1 MKKKNKKIVV
11 LLLAAVI
18 VFGTI
23 LARNFN
29 TEGVEETKSAQKQE
43 YSTFADVSV
52 SEDDVVYMSDLDYIT
67 DNNWSY
73 NGWSGHSIQKDKNPE
88 GGTISLLVNGN
99 KKIFIK
105 GMGVH
110 ADGQITYEISDIS
123 ATYTRFIAKVGVDS
137 SRNTNGSVKFKF
149 LVSNDGNTWDEL
161 LTTDILRGNTESVD
175 VDLNVANYKYFRIF
189 VDKSVNSNTAD
200 HGVIAIAKFTKTD
213 YSNPGVVEYDKLK
226 NIEYY
231 DNILN
236 KNDADYNLA
245 NNYDLILKREIVRK
259 IGYNEIQ
266 ALTDYSSVY
275 NEVFDWILS
284 DKERMEQVIEVGEV
298 NGLPFVK
305 TLADLYENNKDA
317 LAEADGN
324 VYQKMMIGLAAA
336 YSTDQVSSAL
346 QFSHKNADYDYLER
360 FKIYKEL
367 YDDGSMTIYKKYFKN
382 YHVELMRLVMSDGA
396 RNDEIKWLNYYTRSK
411 NNNQSV
417 YAYVNHTGTGV
428 GYNDEEFHNLAYK
441 DAAEEKY
448 HLSAY
453 GVPFGDNIQRYWM
466 VIKKGG
472 ICWNQSRVFQSLFN
486 SIGSPTIGAYQPSHE
501 ASFYYIANEDGTGKW
516 NIANNIFGW
525 GKTGTTWYGGNRFRT
540 IFDWANKSF
549 TNQAI
554 NSNSAGNSG
563 GYVYLAQDNLNN
575 YDKYKKS
582 LYINL
587 LANSYSDNTTKVNI
601 YKKAI
606 DQMNI
611 NLDSYD
617 YLIKTYEKM
626 DSITSEDWYKLALK
640 IIDNYTYYPMA
651 MNDMLKVIKP
661 YLKNEKRVDV
671 DNKEYQ
677 ALELASKATTA
688 NVSHDGAAREIANVL
703 LGSVDGKIASFSFDG
718 TNKNKIVFN
727 DMYKDY
733 DMAWHYSLDGGATKS
748 ASISAKVYELTEE
761 EVKKINE
768 NDDILIY
775 IDGLD
780 VNKPSYTID
789 ITKQNAPGNSLYNND
804 LENKVIGVTATMEWR
819 MKGTEKWTSYANELP
834 DLTGDKTVE
843 VRLGASGSALA
854 SDYVSFDF
862 TEDIVDKTKQYIPI
876 SYLNIHEV
884 STEATSNKGN
894 AAFAID
900 GNYNTRW
907 HSAWNGTDTRR
918 FITIKLNKSVHLSQI
933 EYVPAGGGNGR
944 LIDGKVEGSIDGVNW
959 FNLAEVKNLQYSG
972 NQNDNNFGKNNIK
985 QIETDP
991 TQEVL
996 YVKIT
1001 ATKAS
1006 NGNWFTARMF
1016 NFYQDTTKAENPT
1029 AGVRY
1034 STTEA
1039 TNGSVT
1045 ATLIDYDTENVE
1057 ILSAGGDTHTFNE
1070 NGEFEF
1076 IIMDKFTKNK
1086 TSITA
1091 KVSWI
1096 DKVKPI
1102 GEIKYSTTSK
1112 TNKSV
1117 IATLTVNEE
1126 VEVLNNSEFTISS
1139 DGKIV
1144 NSIGEVMEGYTVDTN
1159 KNIYDKKGNYITNID
1174 PFKHEF
1180 MDNGE
1185 FTFEFVD
1192 KSGNKGTATAKVN
1205 WIDKKAPVATLEY
1218 DNDKETD
1225 KDLTVKIKFDKSN
1238 VTILNNNEKT
1248 SYTFKENGEFT
1259 FEFVD
1264 QAGNHGSIIAR
1275 VNWINKNKDNNNSS
1289 DNSNN
1294 NNTSGSNQNN
1304 SNNNNSN
1311 SGNSSQNDNS
1321 NGNQNNNS
1329 NNTNNSGSSQTNN
1342 IDSNKNNNSSSAKNN
1357 NSKQNET
1364 TASATSSSKTNNKN
1378 NINITSNNTIEDND
1392 INDNNIIISDEENS
1406 ENNEI
1411 AYTNTT
1417 NSKSNDFTTTNE
1429 PEEIKEEKEFNI
1441 LPYIVVAIG
1450 IICIVIVIIVKKRKN
1465 KLKK

>member
-1 MKKKNKKIVV
+1 MKHKNKKIVV
-11 LLLAAVI
+11 LLLIAVI
-18 VFGTI
+18 GFCAI
-23 LARNFN
+23 LVKNFN
-29 TEGVEETKSAQKQE
+29 KKSIETKEAKKQE
-43 YSTFADVSV
+43 YYTSTNESKEDVI
-52 SEDDVVYMSDLDYIT
+52 YMSDLDYIT

-73 NGWSGHSIQKDKNPE
+73 NGWSGHNIQKDKNPE

-110 ADGQITYEISDIS
+110 ADGQITYEIGDIS
-123 ATYTRFIAKVGVDS
+123 STYTRFIAKVGVDS
-137 SRNTNGSVKFKF
+137 SRDTNGSVKFKF
-149 LVSNDGNTWDEL
+149 LVSNDGNTWNEL

-189 VDKSVNSNTAD
+189 VDKSVNGNAAD

-236 KNDADYNLA
+236 KSNVDYNLA
-245 NNYDLILKREIVRK
+245 NNYELILKREIVRK

-275 NEVFDWILS
+275 KDLFNWILS
-284 DKERMEQVIEVGEV
+284 DKERMEQIIEVGEV
-298 NGLPFVK
+298 NGLPFIK
-305 TLADLYENNKDA
+305 TLADLYENNKDT

-324 VYQKMMIGLAAA
+324 IYQKMMIGLAAA

-428 GYNDEEFHNLAYK
+428 GYTDEEFHNLAYK

-472 ICWNQSRVFQSLFN
+472 ICWNQSRVFQSLFD

-587 LANSYSDNTTKVNI
+587 LANSYSDNTTKVNT

-617 YLIKTYEKM
+617 YLIKTYKEM
-626 DSITSEDWYKLALK
+626 DSITTEDWYQLALN

-661 YLKNEKRVDV
+661 YLKNEKRVDI

-677 ALELASKATTA
+677 ALESASKATTA

-727 DMYKDY
+727 DMYKNY

-748 ASISAKVYELTEE
+748 PSISSKIYELTEE

-780 VNKPSYTID
+780 INKPSYTID
-789 ITKQNAPGNSLYNND
+789 ITKKTAPGNYLYNND
-804 LENKVIGVTATMEWR
+804 LENKVIGVTAAMEWR
-819 MKGTEKWTSYANELP
+819 IKGTDKWTSYRYEFP
-834 DLTGDKTVE
+834 DLTGDKTIE
-843 VRLGASGSALA
+843 VRFGASESAVA

-862 TEDIVDKTKQYIPI
+862 TKDVVDKTKQYIPI
-876 SYLNIHEV
+876 SYLNIHDV
-884 STEATSNKGN
+884 STEATSNQGN
-894 AAFAID
+894 AIFAID

-907 HSAWNGTDTRR
+907 HSAWNGTDTKRY
-918 FITIKLNKSVHLSQI
+918 ITIKLNKSVHLSQI

-985 QIETDP
+985 QIETDS

-1016 NFYQDTTKAENPT
+1016 NFYQDTTKAKNPT

-1034 STTEA
+1034 STTET
-1039 TNGSVT
+1039 TNGNVT
-1045 ATLIDYDTENVE
+1045 ATLIDYDKENVE
-1057 ILSAGGDTHTFNE
+1057 ILSAGGETHTFNE

-1086 TSITA
+1086 TSINA
-1091 KVSWI
+1091 KVNWI
-1096 DKVKPI
+1096 DKVKPV
-1102 GEIKYSTTSK
+1102 GKIKYSTTNK

-1117 IATLTVNEE
+1117 IATLTANEE

-1144 NSIGEVMEGYTVDTN
+1144 NSMGEAMEGYTVDEN
-1159 KNIYDKKGNYITNID
+1159 KNIYDKKGNYIANID

-1192 KSGNKGTATAKVN
+1192 KAGNKGTATAKVN
-1205 WIDKKAPVATLEY
+1205 WIDKEAPVATLEY
-1218 DNDKETD
+1218 DNDKDTD
-1225 KDLTVKIKFDKSN
+1225 KDVTVKIKFDKSN
-1238 VTILNNNEKT
+1238 VTILNNNGKN

-1264 QAGNHGSIIAR
+1264 QAGNHGSIIAK
-1275 VNWINKNKDNNNSS
+1275 VNWINKDKENN
-1289 DNSNN
+1289 NSNN
-1294 NNTSGSNQNN
+1294 NSDNNSNNNSDSNNQNN
-1304 SNNNNSN
+1304 NIKNNNNSN
-1311 SGNSSQNDNS
+1311 STQS
-1321 NGNQNNNS
+1321 N
-1329 NNTNNSGSSQTNN
+1329 
-1342 IDSNKNNNSSSAKNN
+1342 NNNSSSSKNN
-1357 NSKQNET
+1357 NNKENGKKSNITNTNK
-1364 TASATSSSKTNNKN
+1364 SNNKN
-1378 NINITSNNTIEDND
+1378 TNTTSNNIEDNNSGNNSD
-1392 INDNNIIISDEENS
+1392 IVDNNINNDNNII
-1406 ENNEI
+1406 NNEEDSDNNI
-1411 AYTNTT
+1411 ITYTNTT
-1417 NSKSNDFTTTNE
+1417 NNRNNEDSKTNE
-1429 PEEIKEEKEFNI
+1429 PEETNEAKKFNI
-1441 LPYIVVAIG
+1441 LPYLVVAISILC
-1450 IICIVIVIIVKKRKN
+1450 IIIVIIIKKEKN
-1465 KLKK
+1465 E